1 MSEAAGLDTARGQRS
16 QSAAGV
22 TAPLQV
28 LLLTATIAPR
38 PDTFSLTR
46 FDPAA
51 RLADYRAAFAHYLG
65 LAAANPALRIVM
77 VENSGAPI
85 DEFVAAARA
94 QGLGDR
100 VEVLGYT
107 ANDDASFSR
116 FFLEARLL
124 AWALDHS
131 RMLTLPNAVIWKITG
146 RYIVAN
152 LMAIIRRQ
160 PARFDVYVNFR
171 NHPEPVID
179 FYVAGFTLKGLK
191 AVIDPARIDY
201 RTTTSG
207 EMILREKIDSGHF
220 DELAVTKRFTVVP
233 DVRGHRGFDN
243 RKYHGL
249 MQRAKFAVRVLA
261 NRLMPRVWI

>member
-1 MSEAAGLDTARGQRS
+1 MSEGAALNTDSVNRP
-16 QSAAGV
+16 QSAAG
-22 TAPLQV
+22 ANARPQV

-46 FDPAA
+46 SDPAA

-65 LAAANPALRIVM
+65 LVAADPAVHIVL

-85 DEFVAAARA
+85 DEFEAAARA
-94 QGLGDR
+94 QGLDDR

-107 ANDDASFSR
+107 ANDDSSFSR

-124 AWALDHS
+124 TWALDHS
-131 RMLTLPNAVIWKITG
+131 RLLTLPNAVIWKITG

-152 LMAIIRRQ
+152 LSAIIRRQ
-160 PARFDVYVNFR
+160 PARFDVYLNFR
-171 NHPEPVID
+171 DYPEPVID

-201 RTTTSG
+201 RTTRSG
-207 EMILREKIDSGHF
+207 ELILREKIDDGHF

-233 DVRGHRGFDN
+233 DVRGYRGFDN

-249 MQRAKFAVRVLA
+249 KQRAKFAARVLA
-261 NRLMPRVWI
+261 NRLMPQVWI